1 MKIKPNR
8 KAGLL
13 RKPYHIALG
22 CLLVVAAG
30 LQAQEP
36 TRTSGR
42 VPRMRAYVLQ
52 NAPRIDGL
60 IDDEWMS
67 IEPASGFIQQLPDEG
82 QPASERTEVRIGY
95 TSKALYIG
103 VICFDSNPGA
113 IVSNQSRRDGL
124 LLETDSIEILLDT
137 YNDDQN
143 GYIFATTPAGIE
155 YDGQVIHGGQARQTG
170 GPPRA
175 GGTGQGGAQRGG
187 ASVFN
192 LNWDSVWKVR
202 SQITERGWEAEFE
215 IPFRSLRY
223 ATGGDR
229 VWGINFKR
237 SIRRK
242 NEQGFW
248 APVTRGFEFHRVSL
262 AGELEGI
269 EVDFKRNLQ
278 IIPFFIGG
286 LKQSF
291 AEVPFGNR
299 AARDVGLDLKYTLT
313 SSLTLDLTA
322 NTDFAQVEVDE
333 EQVNLTR
340 FDLFF
345 PEKRPFFL
353 ENAGFFEV
361 GSPRQVE
368 LFFSRRIGID
378 PSGVQVPLIGGAR
391 LTGKQG
397 KFNLGFMNMQT
408 DSVNGVTPANNFTV
422 ARLAREFGSRSSV
435 GVIAINKSATGVPD
449 GADIY
454 NRTFGVDANVGF
466 GEHLTVFNYAAKTE
480 TPGLTG
486 RDHAAGTSVTYASD
500 FLRWD
505 VGYTEVGEDFNP
517 EVGFVPRV
525 GYRRPSYGVFVS
537 PRPKNSRLIRRFWP
551 HHSWRGFYT
560 FDGRMESGFRHN
572 DMRVFFQNGASVG
585 LAFNQNFEQ
594 LFDSFEIHPE
604 AILPVGIYNFD
615 NWVFTL
621 ISDESAR
628 LFGGG
633 TYSKGDFFSGTI
645 QAVNVRS
652 GFRTGAKF
660 LASLRYVRNDV
671 TLPEGEFTSH
681 LGILQLNYSFSPKSF
696 IQCLIQV
703 NSARREIGANIR
715 FSLLRTANTGLFVVY
730 NGRFDTRGF
739 DPHDG
744 AILSPHPIRR
754 RTLDRALIV
763 KFTYLFDF

>member
-1 MKIKPNR
+1 MLRRPFHF
-8 KAGLL
+8 ALGGLL
-13 RKPYHIALG
+13 VL
-22 CLLVVAAG
+22 AAAA
-30 LQAQEP
+30 QAQEP
-36 TRTSGR
+36 ARSTGG
-42 VPRMRAYVLQ
+42 VPRMRAFLLEK
-52 NAPRIDGL
+52 APRIDGL

-67 IEPASGFIQQLPDEG
+67 LEPASGFIQQLPDEG
-82 QPASERTEVRIGY
+82 QLASERTEVRIGY

-143 GYIFATTPAGIE
+143 GYIFATTPAGNE
-155 YDGQVIHGGQARQTG
+155 YDGQVIHGGQARRTG
-170 GPPRA
+170 GPSRA
-175 GGTGQGGAQRGG
+175 GGSGRGGAQRGG

-192 LNWDSVWKVR
+192 LNWDSVWEVR
-202 SQITERGWEAEFE
+202 TQITDRGWEAEFE

-223 ATGGDR
+223 ATGGDQ

-237 SIRRK
+237 SIRRN
-242 NEQGFW
+242 NEQVFW
-248 APVTRGFEFHRVSL
+248 APVTRGFQFNRVSL

-278 IIPFFIGG
+278 LIPFFIGG
-286 LKQSF
+286 LKQTF
-291 AEVPFGNR
+291 TEVPFGNR
-299 AARDVGLDLKYTLT
+299 AARDAGLDVKYTLT

-378 PSGVQVPLIGGAR
+378 PTGVQVPLIGGVR

-408 DSVNGVTPANNFTV
+408 ESVNGVTPGSNFTV

-435 GVIAINKSATGVPD
+435 GVIAINKSATGIPD
-449 GADIY
+449 GVDIY
-454 NRTFGVDANVGF
+454 NRTFGVDANFGF
-466 GEHLTVFNYAAKTE
+466 GERLTVFNYVAKTE

-486 RDHAAGTSVTYASD
+486 RDHAASTSVSYVSD
-500 FLRWD
+500 FMTWD
-505 VGYTEVGEDFNP
+505 VAYTEVGEDFNP
-517 EVGFVPRV
+517 EVGFVQRV
-525 GYRRPSYGVFVS
+525 GYRRPSYGFSFS

-560 FDGRMESGFRHN
+560 FEGRMESGFRHT
-572 DMRVFFQNGASVG
+572 DMRIFFQNGASVG

-594 LFDSFEIHPE
+594 LFDPFEIHPE
-604 AILPVGIYNFD
+604 VILPVGIYKFD

-633 TYSKGDFFSGTI
+633 TYSKGDFFSGSI
-645 QAVNVRS
+645 QTVNVRS

-671 TLPEGEFTSH
+671 TLPEGEFTTH
-681 LGILQLNYSFSPKSF
+681 LGIMQLNYSFTPKSF
-696 IQCLIQV
+696 IQSLVQV

-730 NGRFDTRGF
+730 NSRFDTTGF

-744 AILSPHPIRR
+744 AMPNLLPIRR

>member
-1 MKIKPNR
+1 M
-8 KAGLL
+8 
-13 RKPYHIALG
+13 
-22 CLLVVAAG
+22 
-30 LQAQEP
+30 
-36 TRTSGR
+36 
-42 VPRMRAYVLQ
+42 
-52 NAPRIDGL
+52 
-60 IDDEWMS
+60 
-67 IEPASGFIQQLPDEG
+67 
-82 QPASERTEVRIGY
+82 
-95 TSKALYIG
+95 
-103 VICFDSNPGA
+103 
-113 IVSNQSRRDGL
+113 
-124 LLETDSIEILLDT
+124 
-137 YNDDQN
+137 
-143 GYIFATTPAGIE
+143 
-155 YDGQVIHGGQARQTG
+155 
-170 GPPRA
+170 
-175 GGTGQGGAQRGG
+175 
-187 ASVFN
+187 
-192 LNWDSVWKVR
+192 
-202 SQITERGWEAEFE
+202 
-215 IPFRSLRY
+215 
-223 ATGGDR
+223 
-229 VWGINFKR
+229 
-237 SIRRK
+237 
-242 NEQGFW
+242 
-248 APVTRGFEFHRVSL
+248 
-262 AGELEGI
+262 
-269 EVDFKRNLQ
+269 
-278 IIPFFIGG
+278 IPFFIGG
-286 LKQSF
+286 LKQTIT
-291 AEVPFGNR
+291 EVPFGNR
-299 AARDVGLDLKYTLT
+299 AARDAGLDVKYTLT

-378 PSGVQVPLIGGAR
+378 PSGVQVPLLGGAR

-408 DSVNGVTPANNFTV
+408 ESVNGVTPASNFTV

-435 GVIAINKSATGVPD
+435 GVIAINKIATGIPD
-449 GADIY
+449 GMDIY
-454 NRTFGVDANVGF
+454 NRTFGVDANIGF
-466 GEHLTVFNYAAKTE
+466 GERLTVFNYVAKTQ
-480 TPGLTG
+480 TPGLGG
-486 RDHAAGTSVTYASD
+486 RDHAASTSVSYASD
-500 FLRWD
+500 FMTWD
-505 VGYTEVGEDFNP
+505 VAYTEVGEDFNP

-525 GYRRPSYGVFVS
+525 GYRRPFYGFGFS

-572 DMRVFFQNGASVG
+572 DIRVFFQNGASVG

-594 LFDSFEIHPE
+594 LFDPFEIHPE
-604 AILPVGIYNFD
+604 VTLPVGIYKFD

-628 LFGGG
+628 LFGAGN
-633 TYSKGDFFSGTI
+633 YAKGAFFSGSIQTI
-645 QAVNVRS
+645 NVRS

-671 TLPEGEFTSH
+671 TLPEGEFTTH

-730 NGRFDTRGF
+730 NSRFDTRGF

-763 KFTYLFDF
+763 KFTYLFDL